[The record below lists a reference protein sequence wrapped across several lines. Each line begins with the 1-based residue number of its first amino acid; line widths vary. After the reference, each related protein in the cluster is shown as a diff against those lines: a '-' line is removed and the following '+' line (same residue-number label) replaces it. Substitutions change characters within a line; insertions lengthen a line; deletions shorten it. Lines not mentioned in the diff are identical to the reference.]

1 MHDLQ
6 VIDLGT
12 ESIESCK
19 ISLCQILCPPR
30 SEVTPNYRF
39 TEGSALSQERKILK
53 YLNSLK
59 EGFKVVVFPEFSIPE
74 NTVLE
79 LRNIAKDKGVY
90 IIGGLEYDHLLRNRC
105 IVVTPGG
112 KCYKS
117 TKLTPSK
124 YDHPKMRSVDYID
137 CFINSGFGDF
147 AVLICYDYTSQGLL
161 QELWGKIDILFV
173 VANNPDV
180 KTFSQKATS
189 DCFASYCFIVICNNA
204 EYGGSGIYGPLGGE
218 GIKEKRIL
226 EVQKGVRCENIE
238 FDVSKLRRSI
248 EEKTGLTLEDGSK
261 FKAVPANLERVKL
274 SAYRPQLEYTLL
286 DWPEP
291 FDQDCVIINGSAE
304 GRAIYHLTVRKDT
317 LEKIRRID
325 KDFFEKLEP
334 YLPYPPEEKYYMAYS
349 SSSVFLPQLTARLLS
364 SPRGGKVPQAY
375 KDNWVMEGE
384 RVHPILRKH
393 NIISISSS
401 DVNIISEKINEELK
415 KDGHVYFPQKRRPYT
430 IFDEFINRNLER
442 GEATDKAGIIA
453 MTRNPFN
460 PDKLALLCAGIRGIG
475 TAGAIKLLAENNGE
489 AFRGHRYGLTVFAI
503 SLETPEGFSKGP
515 VKKVLKISDPK
526 LFEHLDML

>member
-1 MHDLQ
+1 M
-6 VIDLGT
+6 
-12 ESIESCK
+12 
-19 ISLCQILCPPR
+19 
-30 SEVTPNYRF
+30 
-39 TEGSALSQERKILK
+39 
-53 YLNSLK
+53 
-59 EGFKVVVFPEFSIPE
+59 
-74 NTVLE
+74 
-79 LRNIAKDKGVY
+79 
-90 IIGGLEYDHLLRNRC
+90 
-105 IVVTPGG
+105 
-112 KCYKS
+112 
-117 TKLTPSK
+117 
-124 YDHPKMRSVDYID
+124 
-137 CFINSGFGDF
+137 
-147 AVLICYDYTSQGLL
+147 
-161 QELWGKIDILFV
+161 
-173 VANNPDV
+173 
-180 KTFSQKATS
+180 
-189 DCFASYCFIVICNNA
+189 
-204 EYGGSGIYGPLGGE
+204 
-218 GIKEKRIL
+218 
-226 EVQKGVRCENIE
+226 
-238 FDVSKLRRSI
+238 
-248 EEKTGLTLEDGSK
+248 
-261 FKAVPANLERVKL
+261 
-274 SAYRPQLEYTLL
+274 
-286 DWPEP
+286 
-291 FDQDCVIINGSAE
+291 
-304 GRAIYHLTVRKDT
+304 TVRKDT

-515 VKKVLKISDPK
+515 VEKVLKISDPK